1 MESRWSDADAM
12 RAVAHYADKGVSED
26 LALRT
31 YTARL
36 LGGDWRLVLHGGG
49 NTSVKTTMRDVY
61 GDNVRTLC
69 VKGSGWDLAT
79 IEPAGH
85 PAVRLDP
92 LLRLRALD
100 KLSDEDMVNV
110 QRANLLDS
118 AAPNPSVETL
128 LHAFIPHKFVDHT
141 HSVAA
146 VSIADQNDVEERC
159 RRIYGERVACVPYIL
174 PGFGLAKAAAAAFD
188 ANPHAQ
194 GLMLVKHGIFS
205 FGASAREAY
214 ERMIEFVTMAE
225 GYIASTG
232 RRRPA
237 PTTVRAS
244 VRRLASW
251 FALRL
256 RRGR

>member
-118 AAPNPSVETL
+118 AAPIPRSKPCFTPLFRTSSSITPIPSPPYRSPIKTTSRR
-128 LHAFIPHKFVDHT
+128 D
-141 HSVAA
+141 
-146 VSIADQNDVEERC
+146 ADASMANASR
-159 RRIYGERVACVPYIL
+159 ACPTSFRALVL
-174 PGFGLAKAAAAAFD
+174 PR
-188 ANPHAQ
+188 PPPPP
-194 GLMLVKHGIFS
+194 
-205 FGASAREAY
+205 
-214 ERMIEFVTMAE
+214 
-225 GYIASTG
+225 ST
-232 RRRPA
+232 
-237 PTTVRAS
+237 PTRTPK
-244 VRRLASW
+244 
-251 FALRL
+251 
-256 RRGR
+256 G